1 MRKLPLIFRD
11 DWQLKEKEIEGLFR
25 QFHTII
31 LDKLVIHDTKLA
43 GIMEKV
49 GGHTRH
55 LEMEKVRVENRSLS
69 DILSGMKI
77 LEKVSLLSCKLK
89 ECGIQPCTLEQLKSL
104 VLFKTD
110 WDFLNL
116 FCNTQVR
123 ELKIGS
129 QDSNDKS
136 TASIISFLEKQEK
149 LVALAVCSLS
159 GDIFK
164 TLASASPKNLF
175 KLKKLAVV
183 YKFWGN
189 DSTTDDAF
197 ITLLKHHQPTL
208 EDLETHR
215 RLSPAIIEF
224 VMKKLKLKRLMI
236 EGDQLPTKPLFYNAM
251 RSNIYLKSLVITTK
265 LDNIDSARGLLYIY
279 QHIESLIITSWS
291 TQIINDIIIFIA
303 NTCKKL
309 RYLEIPSLTAD
320 TPELAI
326 TSLKTLHVDFVD
338 NVAEWEHFCVSNPS
352 IENITVKWLGN
363 QDAFSY
369 EIINR
374 VTQGMP
380 NLQHIKFGAYF
391 RPTARILEM
400 MSRNCQSLKL
410 LEVFADDPNAFRSN
424 STMNARTFKVSFYPN
439 DAVTF
444 VFKEEPSMWDESE
457 IDQVF
462 SDNEMPE
469 YADGDD
475 ELSGD
480 DDDLSGEE
488 EYEDMEAGWDDA
500 YQDDFN
506 FNPLFYYQQ

>member
-11 DWQLKEKEIEGLFR
+11 DWQQKEKEIEGLIR

-31 LDKLVIHDTKLA
+31 LDKIVIQDTKLA
-43 GIMEKV
+43 EIMGKV

-55 LEMEKVRVENRSLS
+55 LELEKVRVINRSLS
-69 DILSGMKI
+69 DIISGMKI

-89 ECGIQPCTLEQLKSL
+89 ECEIQACTLQQLKSL
-104 VLFKTD
+104 VLLKTD

-129 QDSNDKS
+129 QDSNEKS
-136 TASIISFLEKQEK
+136 ATIISFLARQEK
-149 LVALAVCSLS
+149 LETLAVCSLS
-159 GDIFK
+159 CDIFK

-175 KLKKLAVV
+175 KLRKLAVV
-183 YKFWGN
+183 YKFLGN

-197 ITLLKHHQPTL
+197 ITLLKRHQPTL

-215 RLSPAIIEF
+215 RLSPSIIEF
-224 VMKKLKLKRLMI
+224 IMSGLKLKRLMI
-236 EGDQLPTKPLFYNAM
+236 DGGQLPTKPLFYNAM
-251 RSNIYLKSLVITTK
+251 RPNIFLKNLVVTGK

-279 QHIESLIITSWS
+279 QHIENLVITSWS
-291 TQIINDIIIFIA
+291 TQIINDTTIFIA

-309 RYLEIPSLTAD
+309 RYLEIPTLTVD
-320 TPELAI
+320 TPELPI
-326 TSLKTLHVDFVD
+326 PSLKTLHVDFVD

-352 IENITVKWLGN
+352 IENLTVKWLGN

-369 EIINR
+369 EVIDR
-374 VTQGMP
+374 VTREMP

-400 MSRNCQSLKL
+400 MRRNCPSLKL

-424 STMNARTFKVSFYPN
+424 SSCGFKVNFYPN

-457 IDQVF
+457 IDQV
-462 SDNEMPE
+462 SNDNEIPE
-469 YADGDD
+469 YVEGDD

-480 DDDLSGEE
+480 DDDMSGED
-488 EYEDMEAGWDDA
+488 EYEDMEPGWDDD
-500 YQDDFN
+500 YHDEFDFN
-506 FNPLFYYQQ
+506 PMIYFHR